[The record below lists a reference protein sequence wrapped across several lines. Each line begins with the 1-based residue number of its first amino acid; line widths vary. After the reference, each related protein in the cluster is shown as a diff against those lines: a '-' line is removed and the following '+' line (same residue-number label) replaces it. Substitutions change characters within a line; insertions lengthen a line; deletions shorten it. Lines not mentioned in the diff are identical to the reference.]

1 MENLAIIPARSGS
14 KGLPDKNIRPL
25 EGKPLLA
32 WSIDAA
38 RQSGLFSEIYVSTD
52 SEEYA
57 RIARQ
62 YGAAVPFLRSA
73 EASSDTVSS
82 WIAVREALDR
92 YEALGRRFD
101 TVTLL
106 QPTSPLR
113 TADDIR
119 GAFAVLEEKHA
130 GAVVSLCAAEH
141 SPLWANTLPPD
152 GCMKDFQRSGGDRP
166 RQELPQYYRFNGAIY
181 LLRTDVF
188 RESGTL
194 ICDERCFAFIMP
206 SIRSVDIDGALD
218 FWIAET
224 ILRHTRQAGEEPMPF
239 S

>member
-32 WSIDAA
+32 WSVDAA

-52 SEEYA
+52 SEQYA
-57 RIARQ
+57 RIARA
-62 YGAAVPFLRSA
+62 YGAAAPFLRGA
-73 EASSDTVSS
+73 EASGDAASS
-82 WIAVREALDR
+82 WAAVREALDR

-119 GAFAVLEEKHA
+119 GAFAVLEEKRA
-130 GAVVSLCAAEH
+130 GAVVSLCEAEH
-141 SPLWANTLPPD
+141 SPLWCNTLPPD
-152 GCMKDFQRSGGDRP
+152 GCMRDFQRSGGGRP
-166 RQELPQYYRFNGAIY
+166 RQELPRYYRFNGAIY

-188 RESGTL
+188 QETGTL
-194 ICDERCFAFIMP
+194 VCDERCFAFLMP
-206 SIRSVDIDGALD
+206 PARSVDIDGELD
-218 FWIAET
+218 FWIAEAV
-224 ILRHTRQAGEEPMPF
+224 LRHTRREPQDAAL
-239 S
+239 